1 MPTLVELTDQH
12 TSLSSDEVDH
22 LVALVSEWGM
32 LADFSFAD
40 LLLYVPVASGG
51 GINWLTASQVRA
63 ATGQTLYQSD
73 LVGEYADDTD
83 RPFIAAAAQS
93 GQIQQGEIT
102 LPYLADPVNMSAI
115 PVVCEGKVI
124 AVLTREVSSVTGR
137 RPGQLERTYLSI
149 FDDFAAM
156 IAAGLFPFA
165 GRVADSSVS
174 PRVGDGVIVLDGS
187 ARVRY
192 ASPNAVSALHRVGIR
207 ANAVGQSLA
216 ELGFAHDA
224 ARASFE
230 RREPVVEEL
239 DQDHDVTLL
248 VRSIPILKRGARAVN
263 VIGGV
268 VLMRDVSELRRRDRL
283 ILTKDATIKEIHHR
297 VKNNLQTISSLLR
310 LQGRRLSSDEA
321 KAAVADSVRRI
332 RTIALVHETLSREP
346 GEDLAFI
353 EIVRPLI
360 QLTQESLQ
368 SSDRPVRFEVRG
380 DAGRLPATIATP
392 LSVVILELLQNVV
405 DHAFGDSRRDG
416 VVRVFLQRDSEDD
429 ALHIRVIDN
438 GVGVNSEFDIAQATG
453 LGLSI
458 VRTLVTTEL
467 GGTIIMRQA
476 TAQDLSDAAL
486 ADGSHA
492 AGGQRADG
500 TSAGTVV
507 NTAVNT
513 VVGTVVDLR
522 IPTDALD

>member
-1 MPTLVELTDQH
+1 MGAT
-12 TSLSSDEVDH
+12 LSSVDEIP
-22 LVALVSEWGM
+22 L
-32 LADFSFAD
+32 LAKAFDE
-40 LLLYVPVASGG
+40 
-51 GINWLTASQVRA
+51 
-63 ATGQTLYQSD
+63 
-73 LVGEYADDTD
+73 GE
-83 RPFIAAAAQS
+83 ICE
-93 GQIQQGEIT
+93 GEIT
-102 LPYLADPVNMSAI
+102 VEAVPESVRTVAI
-115 PVVCEGKVI
+115 PVRCGDKVI
-124 AVLTREVSSVTGR
+124 AVLTREWASRSSR
-137 RPGQLERTYLSI
+137 QPGELERTYIGL
-149 FDDFAAM
+149 FGRFASM
-156 IAAGLFPFA
+156 IAEGSFPFS
-165 GRVADSSVS
+165 GPVADSSAA
-174 PRVGDGVIVLDGS
+174 PRVGDGVIVLDSS

-192 ASPNAVSALHRVGIR
+192 ASPNAVSALHRIGIR

-239 DQDHDVTLL
+239 DQEHDVTLL
-248 VRSIPILKRGARAVN
+248 VRSIPILKRGARATN

-283 ILTKDATIKEIHHR
+283 ILTKEATIKEIHHR

-310 LQGRRLSSDEA
+310 LQGRRLATDEA
-321 KAAVADSVRRI
+321 KAAIADSVRRI

-346 GEDLAFI
+346 GEDVAFV

-405 DHAFGDSRRDG
+405 DHAFGESRRDG
-416 VVRVFLQRDSEDD
+416 VVRVFMQRDADDD
-429 ALHIRVIDN
+429 ALHLRVIDN
-438 GVGVNSEFDIAQATG
+438 GVGVDERFELAQATG

-467 GGTIIMRQA
+467 GGTITMRPA
-476 TAQDLSDAAL
+476 NEQDRRDAGF
-486 ADGSHA
+486 DGGDA
-492 AGGQRADG
+492 R
-500 TSAGTVV
+500 SA
-507 NTAVNT
+507 
-513 VVGTVVDLR
+513 GTVVDLR
-522 IPTDALD
+522 IPTDSAR

>member
-1 MPTLVELTDQH
+1 MPTLLELASEHTALSDDDIAH
-12 TSLSSDEVDH
+12 LTSLI
-22 LVALVSEWGM
+22 SEWGM
-32 LADFSFAD
+32 LADFSFSD
-40 LLLYVPVASGG
+40 LLLYVPIASASGT
-51 GINWLTASQVRA
+51 NWLTASQVRA

-93 GQIQQGEIT
+93 GQIQKGEIT
-102 LPYLADPVNMSAI
+102 LPYLSDPVNMTAI
-115 PVVCEGKVI
+115 PVMREGKTV
-124 AVLTREVSSVTGR
+124 AVLTREVSTVSGR

-149 FDDFAAM
+149 FDDFANM
-156 IAAGLFPFA
+156 IATGLFPYA
-165 GRVADSSVS
+165 GRVADSSVA

-192 ASPNAVSALHRVGIR
+192 ASPNAVSALHRIGIR

-239 DQDHDVTLL
+239 DQEHDVTLL
-248 VRSIPILKRGARAVN
+248 VRSIPILKRGARATN

-310 LQGRRLSSDEA
+310 LQGRRLASDEA
-321 KAAVADSVRRI
+321 KDAIADSVRRI

-346 GEDLAFI
+346 GEDVAFV

-360 QLTQESLQ
+360 QLSQESLQ

-380 DAGRLPATIATP
+380 DGGRLPATIATP

-405 DHAFGDSRRDG
+405 DHAFGEKRRDG
-416 VVRVFLQRDSEDD
+416 VVRVFLARDQEDD

-438 GVGVNSEFDIAQATG
+438 GVGVDEQFDISRATG

-467 GGTIIMRQA
+467 GGTISMRPA
-476 TAQDLSDAAL
+476 SNADLVDAAL
-486 ADGSHA
+486 DDGS
-492 AGGQRADG
+492 GQ
-500 TSAGTVV
+500 
-507 NTAVNT
+507 
-513 VVGTVVDLR
+513 VGTVVDLR
-522 IPTDALD
+522 IPTE

>member
-165 GRVADSSVS
+165 GRVC
-174 PRVGDGVIVLDGS
+174 
-187 ARVRY
+187 
-192 ASPNAVSALHRVGIR
+192 
-207 ANAVGQSLA
+207 
-216 ELGFAHDA
+216 
-224 ARASFE
+224 
-230 RREPVVEEL
+230 VVF
-239 DQDHDVTLL
+239 
-248 VRSIPILKRGARAVN
+248 
-263 VIGGV
+263 
-268 VLMRDVSELRRRDRL
+268 LRQQPCR
-283 ILTKDATIKEIHHR
+283 K
-297 VKNNLQTISSLLR
+297 S
-310 LQGRRLSSDEA
+310 RRLRVNGDF
-321 KAAVADSVRRI
+321 
-332 RTIALVHETLSREP
+332 P
-346 GEDLAFI
+346 
-353 EIVRPLI
+353 
-360 QLTQESLQ
+360 
-368 SSDRPVRFEVRG
+368 RG
-380 DAGRLPATIATP
+380 
-392 LSVVILELLQNVV
+392 
-405 DHAFGDSRRDG
+405 H
-416 VVRVFLQRDSEDD
+416 
-429 ALHIRVIDN
+429 
-438 GVGVNSEFDIAQATG
+438 
-453 LGLSI
+453 
-458 VRTLVTTEL
+458 
-467 GGTIIMRQA
+467 
-476 TAQDLSDAAL
+476 
-486 ADGSHA
+486 
-492 AGGQRADG
+492 RADRSG
-500 TSAGTVV
+500 PHR
-507 NTAVNT
+507 
-513 VVGTVVDLR
+513 L
-522 IPTDALD
+522 

>member
-1 MPTLVELTDQH
+1 MPTLLELASEH
-12 TSLSSDEVDH
+12 TELSEDDVSH
-22 LVALVSEWGM
+22 LAALISEWGM

-40 LLLYVPVASGG
+40 LLLYVPVTSTGG
-51 GINWLTASQVRA
+51 VNWLTASQVRA
-63 ATGQTLYQSD
+63 ATGQTLYESD
-73 LVGEYADDTD
+73 LVGEFADDTA
-83 RPFIAAAAQS
+83 RPVIAAAAQS

-102 LPYLADPVNMSAI
+102 LSYLNDPVNMTAI
-115 PVVCEGKVI
+115 PVMREGRAI
-124 AVLTREVSSVTGR
+124 AVLTREVSSVSGR

-149 FDDFAAM
+149 FDDFANM
-156 IAAGLFPFA
+156 IATGLFPFE
-165 GRVADSSVS
+165 GRVADSSVA
-174 PRVGDGVIVLDGS
+174 PRVGDGVVVLDGS

-192 ASPNAVSALHRVGIR
+192 ASPNAVSALHRIGIR

-239 DQDHDVTLL
+239 DQEHDVTLL
-248 VRSIPILKRGARAVN
+248 VRSIPILKRGVRATN
-263 VIGGV
+263 VVGGV

-321 KAAVADSVRRI
+321 KAAIADSVRRI

-346 GEDLAFI
+346 GEDVAFV
-353 EIVRPLI
+353 EILRPLI
-360 QLTQESLQ
+360 QLSQESLQ

-405 DHAFGDSRRDG
+405 DHAFGDKRRDG
-416 VVRVFLQRDSEDD
+416 VVRVFLARDPDDD
-429 ALHIRVIDN
+429 ALHLRVIDN
-438 GVGVNSEFDIAQATG
+438 GVGVDERFDISQATG

-467 GGTIIMRQA
+467 GGTISMRPA
-476 TAQDLSDAAL
+476 STTDLVDAAL
-486 ADGSHA
+486 DDGS
-492 AGGQRADG
+492 GQA
-500 TSAGTVV
+500 
-507 NTAVNT
+507 
-513 VVGTVVDLR
+513 GTVVDLR
-522 IPTDALD
+522 IPTD

>member
-1 MPTLVELTDQH
+1 
-12 TSLSSDEVDH
+12 
-22 LVALVSEWGM
+22 
-32 LADFSFAD
+32 
-40 LLLYVPVASGG
+40 
-51 GINWLTASQVRA
+51 
-63 ATGQTLYQSD
+63 
-73 LVGEYADDTD
+73 
-83 RPFIAAAAQS
+83 
-93 GQIQQGEIT
+93 
-102 LPYLADPVNMSAI
+102 
-115 PVVCEGKVI
+115 
-124 AVLTREVSSVTGR
+124 
-137 RPGQLERTYLSI
+137 I
-149 FDDFAAM
+149 FDDFSTM
-156 IAAGLFPFA
+156 IATGLFPFA
-165 GRVADSSVS
+165 GRVADSSVA

-192 ASPNAVSALHRVGIR
+192 ASPNAVSALHRIGIR

-239 DQDHDVTLL
+239 DQEHDVTLL
-248 VRSIPILKRGARAVN
+248 VRSIPILKRGARATN

-310 LQGRRLSSDEA
+310 LQGRRLATDEA
-321 KAAVADSVRRI
+321 KAAIADSVRRI

-346 GEDLAFI
+346 GEDVAFV

-405 DHAFGDSRRDG
+405 DHAFAEGRRDG
-416 VVRVFLQRDSEDD
+416 VVRVFMQRDANDD
-429 ALHIRVIDN
+429 ALHLRVIDN
-438 GVGVNSEFDIAQATG
+438 GVGVNDQFEIAHATG

-467 GGTIIMRQA
+467 GGTIAMRPA
-476 TAQDLSDAAL
+476 TTQDRSDAGL
-486 ADGSHA
+486 DGD
-492 AGGQRADG
+492 DG
-500 TSAGTVV
+500 VT
-507 NTAVNT
+507 
-513 VVGTVVDLR
+513 GTVVDLR
-522 IPTDALD
+522 IPTDVAH

>member
-1 MPTLVELTDQH
+1 MPTLLELASEHTALSDDEVVH
-12 TSLSSDEVDH
+12 LTSLI
-22 LVALVSEWGM
+22 SEWGM
-32 LADFSFAD
+32 LADFSFSD
-40 LLLYVPVASGG
+40 LLLYVPVASAGG
-51 GINWLTASQVRA
+51 TNWLTASQVRA

-93 GQIQQGEIT
+93 GQIQKGEIT
-102 LPYLADPVNMSAI
+102 LPYLEAPVNMTAI
-115 PVVCEGKVI
+115 PVMHEGKTI
-124 AVLTREVSSVTGR
+124 AVLTREVSTVSGR

-149 FDDFAAM
+149 FDDFANM
-156 IAAGLFPFA
+156 IATGLFPYA
-165 GRVADSSVS
+165 GRVADSSVA

-192 ASPNAVSALHRVGIR
+192 ASPNAVSALHRIGIR

-216 ELGFAHDA
+216 ELGFAQDA
-224 ARASFE
+224 ARVSFE

-239 DQDHDVTLL
+239 DQEHDVTLL
-248 VRSIPILKRGARAVN
+248 VRSIPILKRGARATN

-321 KAAVADSVRRI
+321 KDAIADSVRRI

-346 GEDLAFI
+346 GEDVAFV

-360 QLTQESLQ
+360 QLSQESLQ

-380 DAGRLPATIATP
+380 DGGRLPATIATP

-405 DHAFGDSRRDG
+405 DHAFGDKRRDG
-416 VVRVFLQRDSEDD
+416 VVRVFLARDTDDD

-438 GVGVNSEFDIAQATG
+438 GVGVDEQFDISRATG

-467 GGTIIMRQA
+467 GGTISMRPA
-476 TAQDLSDAAL
+476 CNADLVDAAL
-486 ADGSHA
+486 DDGS
-492 AGGQRADG
+492 GQ
-500 TSAGTVV
+500 
-507 NTAVNT
+507 
-513 VVGTVVDLR
+513 VGTVVDLR
-522 IPTDALD
+522 IPTE

>member
-1 MPTLVELTDQH
+1 MPTLLELVSDNGA
-12 TSLSSDEVDH
+12 LSEDDVAH
-22 LVALVSEWGM
+22 LSALISEWGM

-40 LLLYVPVASGG
+40 LLLYVPVATASGT
-51 GINWLTASQVRA
+51 NWLTASQVRA

-93 GQIQQGEIT
+93 GQVQKGTIT
-102 LPYLADPVNMSAI
+102 LPYLTDPVNMTAI
-115 PVVCEGKVI
+115 PVLREGRVI
-124 AVLTREVSSVTGR
+124 AVLTREVSTVSGR

-149 FDDFAAM
+149 FDDFATMTAT
-156 IAAGLFPFA
+156 GLFPFT
-165 GRVADSSVS
+165 GRVADSSVA

-192 ASPNAVSALHRVGIR
+192 ASPNAVSALHRIGVR

-239 DQDHDVTLL
+239 DQDHDVTLM
-248 VRSIPILKRGARAVN
+248 VRSIPILKRGARAIN

-297 VKNNLQTISSLLR
+297 VKNNLHTISSLLR
-310 LQGRRLSSDEA
+310 LQGRRLSSEEA
-321 KAAVADSVRRI
+321 KDAIADSVRRI

-346 GEDLAFI
+346 GEDVAFV

-360 QLTQESLQ
+360 QLSQESLQ
-368 SSDRPVRFEVRG
+368 SNDRPVRFEVRG
-380 DAGRLPATIATP
+380 DGGRLPATIATP

-405 DHAFGDSRRDG
+405 DHAFGDQRRDG
-416 VVRVFLQRDSEDD
+416 VVRVFLARDAQDD

-438 GVGVNSEFDIAQATG
+438 GAGVAAEFDIARATG

-467 GGTIIMRQA
+467 GGTISMRRA
-476 TAQDLSDAAL
+476 GERDLQEAGFG
-486 ADGSHA
+486 DGHPHM
-492 AGGQRADG
+492 
-500 TSAGTVV
+500 
-507 NTAVNT
+507 
-513 VVGTVVDLR
+513 GTVVDLR
-522 IPTDALD
+522 IPTD

>member
-1 MPTLVELTDQH
+1 MPTLVELAGNHTELTDEQVAH
-12 TSLSSDEVDH
+12 LS
-22 LVALVSEWGM
+22 ALVSEWGM

-40 LLLYVPVASGG
+40 LLLYVPVASAAGT
-51 GINWLTASQVRA
+51 NWLTASQVRA
-63 ATGQTLYQSD
+63 ATGQTLYHSD

-83 RPFIAAAAQS
+83 RPFIATAAQS
-93 GQIQQGEIT
+93 GQVQKGEIR
-102 LPYLADPVNMSAI
+102 LPYQPDPVSMTAI
-115 PVVCEGKVI
+115 PVTHDGKVI
-124 AVLTREVSSVTGR
+124 AVLTREVSTVSGR
-137 RPGQLERTYLSI
+137 RPGQLERTYLAI
-149 FDDFAAM
+149 FDDFATM
-156 IAAGLFPFA
+156 IATGLFPFA
-165 GRVADSSVS
+165 GRVADSSVA
-174 PRVGDGVIVLDGS
+174 PRVGDGVIVLDAS
-187 ARVRY
+187 TRVRY
-192 ASPNAVSALHRVGIR
+192 ASPNAVSALHRIGIR

-248 VRSIPILKRGARAVN
+248 VRSIPILKRGARSTN

-310 LQGRRLSSDEA
+310 LQGRRLATDEA
-321 KAAVADSVRRI
+321 KAAIADSVRRI

-346 GEDLAFI
+346 GEDVAFV

-368 SSDRPVRFEVRG
+368 STDRPVRFEVRG

-405 DHAFGDSRRDG
+405 DHAFTEARRDG
-416 VVRVFLQRDSEDD
+416 VVRVFMQRDPDDD
-429 ALHIRVIDN
+429 ALHLRVIDN
-438 GVGVNSEFDIAQATG
+438 GVGVNAQFDLAQATG

-467 GGTIIMRQA
+467 GGTISMRPA
-476 TAQDLSDAAL
+476 SEQDRKDAGF
-486 ADGSHA
+486 DGASSGHA
-492 AGGQRADG
+492 VAA
-500 TSAGTVV
+500 A
-507 NTAVNT
+507 A
-513 VVGTVVDLR
+513 GTVVDLR
-522 IPTDALD
+522 IPTDSSR

>member
-1 MPTLVELTDQH
+1 MPTLVELAEEH
-12 TSLSSDEVDH
+12 TSLSEDDIAH
-22 LVALVSEWGM
+22 LSALISEWGM

-40 LLLYVPVASGG
+40 LLLYVPVVSPSGT
-51 GINWLTASQVRA
+51 NWLTASQVRA

-93 GQIQQGEIT
+93 GQIQKGEIT
-102 LPYLADPVNMSAI
+102 LPYLSDPVNMTAI
-115 PVVCEGKVI
+115 PVMREGKAV
-124 AVLTREVSSVTGR
+124 AVLTREVSTVSGR

-149 FDDFAAM
+149 FDDFATMVAT
-156 IAAGLFPFA
+156 GLFPFT
-165 GRVADSSVS
+165 GRVADASVA

-192 ASPNAVSALHRVGIR
+192 ASPNAVSALHRIGIR

-239 DQDHDVTLL
+239 DQEHVVTLL

-310 LQGRRLSSDEA
+310 LQGRRLASDEA

-346 GEDLAFI
+346 GEDVAFI

-368 SSDRPVRFEVRG
+368 SNDRPIRFEVRG

-405 DHAFGDSRRDG
+405 DHAFGDVRRDG
-416 VVRVFLQRDSEDD
+416 VVRVFLQRDKQDD

-438 GVGVNSEFDIAQATG
+438 GVGVDNQFNIAQATG

-467 GGTIIMRQA
+467 GGTIAMRPA
-476 TAQDLSDAAL
+476 TQQELDDAAFN
-486 ADGSHA
+486 DGNE
-492 AGGQRADG
+492 QI
-500 TSAGTVV
+500 
-507 NTAVNT
+507 
-513 VVGTVVDLR
+513 GTVVDLR
-522 IPTDALD
+522 IPTESAH

>member
-1 MPTLVELTDQH
+1 MPTLLELASEHTALSDDEVVH
-12 TSLSSDEVDH
+12 LTSLI
-22 LVALVSEWGM
+22 SEWGM
-32 LADFSFAD
+32 LADFSFSD
-40 LLLYVPVASGG
+40 LLLYVPVASAGG
-51 GINWLTASQVRA
+51 TNWLTASQVRA

-93 GQIQQGEIT
+93 GQIQKGEIT
-102 LPYLADPVNMSAI
+102 LPYLEAPVNMTAI
-115 PVVCEGKVI
+115 PVMHEGKTI
-124 AVLTREVSSVTGR
+124 AVLTREVSTVSGR

-149 FDDFAAM
+149 FDDFANM
-156 IAAGLFPFA
+156 IATGLFPYT
-165 GRVADSSVS
+165 GRIADSSVA

-192 ASPNAVSALHRVGIR
+192 ASPNAVSALHRIGIR

-216 ELGFAHDA
+216 ELGFAQDA
-224 ARASFE
+224 ARVSFE

-239 DQDHDVTLL
+239 DQEHDVTLL
-248 VRSIPILKRGARAVN
+248 VRSIPILKRGARATN

-321 KAAVADSVRRI
+321 KDAIADSVRRI

-346 GEDLAFI
+346 GEDVAFV

-360 QLTQESLQ
+360 QLSQESLQ

-380 DAGRLPATIATP
+380 DGGRLPATIATP

-405 DHAFGDSRRDG
+405 DHAFGDKRRDG
-416 VVRVFLQRDSEDD
+416 VVRVFLARDTDDD

-438 GVGVNSEFDIAQATG
+438 GVGVDEQFDISRATG

-467 GGTIIMRQA
+467 GGTISMRPA
-476 TAQDLSDAAL
+476 SNADLVDAAL
-486 ADGSHA
+486 DDGS
-492 AGGQRADG
+492 GQ
-500 TSAGTVV
+500 
-507 NTAVNT
+507 
-513 VVGTVVDLR
+513 VGTVVDLR
-522 IPTDALD
+522 IPTE

>member
-1 MPTLVELTDQH
+1 MPTLVELAAEH
-12 TSLSSDEVDH
+12 TSLSEDDVAH
-22 LVALVSEWGM
+22 LSALISEWGM

-40 LLLYVPVASGG
+40 LLLYVPVVSPSGT
-51 GINWLTASQVRA
+51 NWLTASQVRA

-93 GQIQQGEIT
+93 GQIQKGEIT
-102 LPYLADPVNMSAI
+102 LPYLSDPVNMTAI
-115 PVVCEGKVI
+115 PVMREGKAV
-124 AVLTREVSSVTGR
+124 AVLTREVSTVSGR

-149 FDDFAAM
+149 FDDFATMVAT
-156 IAAGLFPFA
+156 GLFPFT
-165 GRVADSSVS
+165 GRVADASVA

-192 ASPNAVSALHRVGIR
+192 ASPNAVSALHRIGIR

-239 DQDHDVTLL
+239 DQEHVVTLL

-310 LQGRRLSSDEA
+310 LQGRRLASDEA

-346 GEDLAFI
+346 GEDVAFI

-368 SSDRPVRFEVRG
+368 SSDRPIRFEVRG

-405 DHAFGDSRRDG
+405 DHAFGDVRRDG
-416 VVRVFLQRDSEDD
+416 VVRVFLQRDKQDD

-438 GVGVNSEFDIAQATG
+438 GVGVDDQFNIAQATG

-467 GGTIIMRQA
+467 GGSIAMRPA
-476 TAQDLSDAAL
+476 TQQELDDAAFNEG
-486 ADGSHA
+486 DG
-492 AGGQRADG
+492 QI
-500 TSAGTVV
+500 
-507 NTAVNT
+507 
-513 VVGTVVDLR
+513 GTVVDLR
-522 IPTDALD
+522 IPTESAH

>member
-1 MPTLVELTDQH
+1 MPTLLELASEH
-12 TSLSSDEVDH
+12 TELSEDDVSH
-22 LVALVSEWGM
+22 LAALISEWGM

-40 LLLYVPVASGG
+40 LLLYVPVTSTGG
-51 GINWLTASQVRA
+51 VNWLTASQVRA
-63 ATGQTLYQSD
+63 ATGQTLYESD
-73 LVGEYADDTD
+73 LVGEFADDTD

-102 LPYLADPVNMSAI
+102 LSYLNDPVNMTAI
-115 PVVCEGKVI
+115 PVMREGRAI
-124 AVLTREVSSVTGR
+124 AVLTREVSSVSGR

-149 FDDFAAM
+149 FDDFANM
-156 IAAGLFPFA
+156 IATGLFPFE
-165 GRVADSSVS
+165 GRVADSSVA
-174 PRVGDGVIVLDGS
+174 PRVGDGVVVLDGS

-192 ASPNAVSALHRVGIR
+192 ASPNAVSAFHRIGIR

-239 DQDHDVTLL
+239 DQEHDVTLL
-248 VRSIPILKRGARAVN
+248 VRSIPILKRGVRATN
-263 VIGGV
+263 VVGGV

-321 KAAVADSVRRI
+321 KAAIADSVRRI

-346 GEDLAFI
+346 GEDVAFV
-353 EIVRPLI
+353 EILRPLI
-360 QLTQESLQ
+360 QLSQESLQ

-405 DHAFGDSRRDG
+405 DHAFGDKRRDG
-416 VVRVFLQRDSEDD
+416 VVRVFLARDPDDD
-429 ALHIRVIDN
+429 ALHLRVIDN
-438 GVGVNSEFDIAQATG
+438 GVGVDERFDISQATG

-467 GGTIIMRQA
+467 GGTISMRPA
-476 TAQDLSDAAL
+476 STTDLVDAAL
-486 ADGSHA
+486 DDGS
-492 AGGQRADG
+492 GQA
-500 TSAGTVV
+500 
-507 NTAVNT
+507 
-513 VVGTVVDLR
+513 GTVVDLR
-522 IPTDALD
+522 IPTD

>member
-1 MPTLVELTDQH
+1 MPTLIELASEH
-12 TSLSSDEVDH
+12 TELSEDDVSH
-22 LVALVSEWGM
+22 LAALISEWGM

-40 LLLYVPVASGG
+40 LLLYVPVTSTGG
-51 GINWLTASQVRA
+51 VNWLTASQVRA
-63 ATGQTLYQSD
+63 ATGQTLYESD
-73 LVGEYADDTD
+73 LVGEFADDTD

-102 LPYLADPVNMSAI
+102 LSYLNDPVNMTAI
-115 PVVCEGKVI
+115 PVMREGRAI
-124 AVLTREVSSVTGR
+124 AVLTREVSSVSGR

-149 FDDFAAM
+149 FDDFANM
-156 IAAGLFPFA
+156 IATGLFPFE
-165 GRVADSSVS
+165 GRVADSSVA
-174 PRVGDGVIVLDGS
+174 PRVGDGVVVLDGS

-192 ASPNAVSALHRVGIR
+192 ASPNAVSALHRIGIR

-239 DQDHDVTLL
+239 DQEHDVTLL
-248 VRSIPILKRGARAVN
+248 VRSIPILKRGVRATN
-263 VIGGV
+263 VVGGV

-321 KAAVADSVRRI
+321 KAAIADSVRRI

-346 GEDLAFI
+346 GEDVAFV
-353 EIVRPLI
+353 EILRPLI
-360 QLTQESLQ
+360 QLSQESLQ

-405 DHAFGDSRRDG
+405 DHAFGDKRRDG
-416 VVRVFLQRDSEDD
+416 VVRVFLARDPDDD
-429 ALHIRVIDN
+429 ALHLRVIDN
-438 GVGVNSEFDIAQATG
+438 GVGVDERFDISQATG

-467 GGTIIMRQA
+467 GGTISMRPA
-476 TAQDLSDAAL
+476 STTDLVDAAL
-486 ADGSHA
+486 DDGS
-492 AGGQRADG
+492 GQA
-500 TSAGTVV
+500 
-507 NTAVNT
+507 
-513 VVGTVVDLR
+513 GTVVDLR
-522 IPTDALD
+522 IPTD

>member
-1 MPTLVELTDQH
+1 MPTLLELASEHTALSEDDIAH
-12 TSLSSDEVDH
+12 LTSLI
-22 LVALVSEWGM
+22 SEWGM
-32 LADFSFAD
+32 LADFSFSD
-40 LLLYVPVASGG
+40 LLLYVPIASASGT
-51 GINWLTASQVRA
+51 NWLTASQVRA

-93 GQIQQGEIT
+93 GQIQKGEIT
-102 LPYLADPVNMSAI
+102 LPYLSDPVNMTAI
-115 PVVCEGKVI
+115 PVMREGKTI
-124 AVLTREVSSVTGR
+124 AVLTREVSTVSGR

-149 FDDFAAM
+149 FDDFANM
-156 IAAGLFPFA
+156 IATGLFPYA
-165 GRVADSSVS
+165 GRVADSSVA

-192 ASPNAVSALHRVGIR
+192 ASPNAVSALHRIGIR

-239 DQDHDVTLL
+239 DQEHDVTLL
-248 VRSIPILKRGARAVN
+248 VRSIPILKRGARATN

-310 LQGRRLSSDEA
+310 LQGRRLSSEEA
-321 KAAVADSVRRI
+321 KDAIADSVRRI

-346 GEDLAFI
+346 GEDVAFV

-360 QLTQESLQ
+360 QLSQESLQ

-380 DAGRLPATIATP
+380 DGGRLPATIATP

-405 DHAFGDSRRDG
+405 DHAFGEKRRDG
-416 VVRVFLQRDSEDD
+416 VVRVFLARDQEDD

-438 GVGVNSEFDIAQATG
+438 GVGVDEQFDISRATG

-467 GGTIIMRQA
+467 GGTISMRPA
-476 TAQDLSDAAL
+476 RNADLVDAAL
-486 ADGSHA
+486 DDGS
-492 AGGQRADG
+492 GQ
-500 TSAGTVV
+500 
-507 NTAVNT
+507 
-513 VVGTVVDLR
+513 VGTVVDLR
-522 IPTDALD
+522 IPTE

>member
-1 MPTLVELTDQH
+1 MPTLVELAAEH
-12 TSLSSDEVDH
+12 TSLSEDDIAH
-22 LVALVSEWGM
+22 LSALISEWGM

-40 LLLYVPVASGG
+40 LLLYVPVVSPSGT
-51 GINWLTASQVRA
+51 NWLTASQVRA

-93 GQIQQGEIT
+93 GQIQKGEIT
-102 LPYLADPVNMSAI
+102 LPYLSDPVNMTAI
-115 PVVCEGKVI
+115 PVMREGKAV
-124 AVLTREVSSVTGR
+124 AVLTREVSRVSGR

-149 FDDFAAM
+149 FDDFATMVAT
-156 IAAGLFPFA
+156 GLFPFT
-165 GRVADSSVS
+165 GRVADASVA

-192 ASPNAVSALHRVGIR
+192 ASPNAVSALHRIGIR

-239 DQDHDVTLL
+239 DQEHVVTLL

-310 LQGRRLSSDEA
+310 LQGRRLASDEA

-346 GEDLAFI
+346 GEDVAFI

-368 SSDRPVRFEVRG
+368 SNDRPIRFEVRG

-405 DHAFGDSRRDG
+405 DHAFGDVRRDG
-416 VVRVFLQRDSEDD
+416 VVRVFLQRDKQDD

-438 GVGVNSEFDIAQATG
+438 GVGVDDQFNIAQATG

-467 GGTIIMRQA
+467 GGTIAMRPA
-476 TAQDLSDAAL
+476 TQQELDDAAFN
-486 ADGSHA
+486 DGNE
-492 AGGQRADG
+492 QI
-500 TSAGTVV
+500 
-507 NTAVNT
+507 
-513 VVGTVVDLR
+513 GTVVDLR
-522 IPTDALD
+522 IPTESAH